1 MKVNKEEII
10 KNIAE
15 RTGGDIYLGVV
26 GAVRTGKSTFIK
38 KVVENLIIPNIEDEF
53 ERKRALDEIPQSS
66 GGKTIMTIEPK
77 FVPNNIA
84 KINIDNLECNMRLV
98 DCVGYV
104 IESAKGYED
113 ENGPRMVKTPWYNEE
128 IPFVE
133 AAEIGTEK
141 VIKDHSTIGIIVTTD
156 GSIGDF
162 ERRDYIEAEEKVV
175 GELTEINKPFIMI
188 LNSTHPTNPETTHL
202 AEEMRANYGIPV
214 IPMDVMS
221 MNEKDTYDILREAL
235 YEFPVLEVKVDMPE
249 WIGIL
254 NHNHYIKK
262 AYIEKIKE
270 SVIEVEKL
278 RDVDTITSH
287 FNDCEYIKKA
297 YMSKVDPSTGTVTV
311 TLDAPDDLFNTALNE
326 MIGIDVSSKASLMA
340 MFQDYKESKME
351 YDQVKTA
358 LKMVKTTGYG
368 VANPTLNDMKL
379 DTPEITK
386 QGSRYGI
393 KLKATAPSIHMIRV
407 DVESTFEPIIGS
419 EMQSKELIN
428 YLMKDSEKDPNNI
441 WSSEIFGR
449 SLDVIV
455 QEGIQSKIAMMPENV
470 RYKLQQTM
478 SKVVNKGSGNLIAI
492 VI

>member
-1 MKVNKEEII
+1 MNKEEII
-10 KNIAE
+10 KNIAK

-38 KVVENLIIPNIEDEF
+38 KVVENLIIPNISDEF

-84 KINIDNLECNMRLV
+84 TVKIDNLECNMRLV

-104 IESAKGYED
+104 IKNAKGYED
-113 ENGPRMVKTPWYNEE
+113 ENGPRMVKTPWYSEE
-128 IPFVE
+128 IPFIE

-162 ERRDYIEAEEKVV
+162 DRNDYIDAEEKVV
-175 GELTEINKPFIMI
+175 GELVDINKPFIMI
-188 LNSTHPTNPETTHL
+188 LNSVHPNNPETIHL
-202 AEEMRANYGIPV
+202 ADEMRSNYGIPV
-214 IPMDVMS
+214 IPMDVMK
-221 MNEKDTYDILREAL
+221 MNDKDTYDILREAL
-235 YEFPVLEVKVDMPE
+235 YEFPVLEVKIKMPE

-254 NHNHYIKK
+254 KHDHYVKK
-262 AYIEKIKE
+262 AYIEKIRE

-278 RDVDTITSH
+278 RDVDMITSH
-287 FNDCEYIKKA
+287 FEGCPYITSA
-297 YMSKVDPSTGTVTV
+297 YMSEVDPSSGVVTI
-311 TLDAPDDLFNTALNE
+311 TLNAPEELFNEVLNE
-326 MIGIDVSSKASLMA
+326 MIGIDISSKASLLA
-340 MFQDYKESKME
+340 MFQDYKVSKVE
-351 YDQVKTA
+351 YEQVKSA
-358 LKMVKTTGYG
+358 LKMVKATGYG
-368 VANPTLNDMKL
+368 VANPTLSDMKL

-407 DVESTFEPIIGS
+407 DVESTFEPIIGT
-419 EMQSKELIN
+419 EVQSKELIQ
-428 YLMKDSEKDPNNI
+428 YLMKDSEKDPNSI
-441 WSSEIFGR
+441 WNSEIFGR
-449 SLDVIV
+449 SLDTIV

-470 RYKLQQTM
+470 RYKIQQTM
-478 SKVVNKGSGNLIAI
+478 SKLVNKGSGNLIAI

>member
-1 MKVNKEEII
+1 MEITYT
-10 KNIAE
+10 KC
-15 RTGGDIYLGVV
+15 GDYLLPNLILKP
-26 GAVRTGKSTFIK
+26 RKQ
-38 KVVENLIIPNIEDEF
+38 ENLN
-53 ERKRALDEIPQSS
+53 KYGL
-66 GGKTIMTIEPK
+66 
-77 FVPNNIA
+77 
-84 KINIDNLECNMRLV
+84 MRL
-98 DCVGYV
+98 DYLKKNK
-104 IESAKGYED
+104 SALYQQLLMQDKLY
-113 ENGPRMVKTPWYNEE
+113 
-128 IPFVE
+128 
-133 AAEIGTEK
+133 
-141 VIKDHSTIGIIVTTD
+141 DHLFSV
-156 GSIGDF
+156 S
-162 ERRDYIEAEEKVV
+162 IEAEEKVV

-221 MNEKDTYDILREAL
+221 INEKDTYDILREAL